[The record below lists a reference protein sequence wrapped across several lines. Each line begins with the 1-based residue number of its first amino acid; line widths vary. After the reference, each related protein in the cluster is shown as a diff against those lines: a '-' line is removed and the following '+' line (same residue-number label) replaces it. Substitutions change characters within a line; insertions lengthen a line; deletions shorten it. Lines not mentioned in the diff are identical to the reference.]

1 MDGLN
6 EKKENSAGIQSL
18 MEFIDED
25 ANPPVQQ
32 KPYWLCMQCMNSYS
46 SRHYLLKKH
55 RCTKSADGRRQ
66 RRKDGPPQQPYALK
80 SRCDT
85 DRKKAECCQ
94 VNTLMWNGKSWETR
108 SSDIHYKLNLG
119 RDLSNLLERGAIK
132 DDALNSCQIECI
144 QMYKALFVNVES

>member
-32 KPYWLCMQCMNSYS
+32 KPYWLCFKCMNSYS

-55 RCTKSADGRRQ
+55 RCTKTADGRR
-66 RRKDGPPQQPYALK
+66 RPKEDPPQQPYVWESAG
-80 SRCDT
+80 T
-85 DRKKAECCQ
+85 EVDRKKAEYCQ
-94 VNTLMWNGKSWETR
+94 INIGRELSHLLGNGKIRKETLNER
-108 SSDIHYKLNLG
+108 QKECVQTYHSS
-119 RDLSNLLERGAIK
+119 LL
-132 DDALNSCQIECI
+132 
-144 QMYKALFVNVES
+144 

>member
-55 RCTKSADGRRQ
+55 RCTKSADGRR
-66 RRKDGPPQQPYALK
+66 RRRNEGPPQQPYAWK

-85 DRKKAECCQ
+85 DRKEAQCFQVIIGRELSHLLDNEKIRKEALTKTQKECVQ
-94 VNTLMWNGKSWETR
+94 AYH
-108 SSDIHYKLNLG
+108 SS
-119 RDLSNLLERGAIK
+119 LL
-132 DDALNSCQIECI
+132 
-144 QMYKALFVNVES
+144 

>member
-25 ANPPVQQ
+25 ANPPVRQ
-32 KPYWLCMQCMNSYS
+32 KPYWLCGKCMNSYS

-55 RCTKSADGRRQ
+55 RCTKSADGRR
-66 RRKDGPPQQPYALK
+66 RPKEGPPQQPYAWK

-85 DRKKAECCQ
+85 DRKEAQCFQVIIGRELSHLLDNEKIRKEALTKSQKECVQ
-94 VNTLMWNGKSWETR
+94 AFH
-108 SSDIHYKLNLG
+108 SS
-119 RDLSNLLERGAIK
+119 LL
-132 DDALNSCQIECI
+132 
-144 QMYKALFVNVES
+144 